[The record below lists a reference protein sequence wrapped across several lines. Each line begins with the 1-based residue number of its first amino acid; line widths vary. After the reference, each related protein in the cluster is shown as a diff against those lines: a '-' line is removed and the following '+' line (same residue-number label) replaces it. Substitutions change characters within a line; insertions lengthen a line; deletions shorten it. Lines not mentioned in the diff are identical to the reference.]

1 MALLGDKA
9 DPLLDSIEVDG
20 KRLSPGGEPLC
31 YILLNKPKGY
41 ICSLHD
47 PEGRPLVIDLLKK
60 IKARVYPVGR
70 LDYDAEGVLLL
81 TNDGGLSNTLMHP
94 AYSAPKTYLVK
105 VRDVPDEKD
114 MKKLRNGVTLPDGKT
129 LPAKVRLVRKT
140 KENSWLEII
149 VTEGRNRLIKRM
161 CMAVGHPVN
170 KIKRID
176 FAGIGLGG
184 LEPGQFR
191 HLTKKE
197 VQGLKES

>member
-1 MALLGDKA
+1 MAALGDKA
-9 DPLLDSIEVDG
+9 NPLLDSIEVDG
-20 KRLSPGGEPLC
+20 KRLSPGGEPLFH
-31 YILLNKPKGY
+31 ILLNKPKGY

-47 PEGRPLVIDLLKK
+47 PEGRPLVIDLVKK
-60 IKARVYPVGR
+60 IKARLYPVGR

-81 TNDGGLSNTLMHP
+81 TNDGELSNTLMHP
-94 AYSAPKTYLVK
+94 AYSAPKTYHVK

-114 MKKLRNGVTLPDGKT
+114 IQKLRTGVTLPDGKT
-129 LPAKVRLVRKT
+129 LPAKVRLIRKT
-140 KENSWLEII
+140 KENSWLEMT

-176 FAGIGLGG
+176 FAGIGLGD

-191 HLTKKE
+191 PLTKKE
-197 VQGLKES
+197 VQRLKES